1 MELGGVEVA
10 FLAVFLLMFMSK
22 TGKPRMLDSGQ
33 EPERCAQV
41 ITVLDVK
48 H

>member
-1 MELGGVEVA
+1 MEVGEVEIG
-10 FLAVFLLMFMSK
+10 FHPVFLLMFMSK